1 MPVYLYALKDVQKI
15 FDNTFYN
22 GGFDLTMDEQ
32 DEYIKVLKG
41 VAGFADFYDAG
52 ESYTPY
58 VPFVVQLFSGHVKD
72 FNMVRFFT
80 ILSLVHHFQKSFDL
94 TLSILHY

>member
-1 MPVYLYALKDVQKI
+1 M

-22 GGFDLTMDEQ
+22 GGLDLTMDEQ
-32 DEYIKVLKG
+32 DDFIDALKSLPMAANQYN
-41 VAGFADFYDAG
+41 AGA
-52 ESYTPY
+52 SYTPY
-58 VPFVVQLFSGHVKD
+58 VPFVLQLFPEHIIF

>member
-1 MPVYLYALKDVQKI
+1 M

-22 GGFDLTMDEQ
+22 GGFDLTLDEQ
-32 DEYIKVLKG
+32 DNFIEVLKSLPM
-41 VAGFADFYDAG
+41 AADFYNAG
-52 ESYTPY
+52 ASYTPY
-58 VPFVVQLFSGHVKD
+58 VPFVLKLRSDHIKS

-80 ILSLVHHFQKSFDL
+80 IPSLVHHFQKSFDL

>member
-1 MPVYLYALKDVQKI
+1 M
-15 FDNTFYN
+15 FDNTFYD

-32 DEYIKVLKG
+32 DNFIHILEG
-41 VAGFADFYDAG
+41 VPLFVNSNNIG

-58 VPFVVQLFSGHVKD
+58 VPFVLKLRSNHIIF

-80 ILSLVHHFQKSFDL
+80 ILSLIHHFQKSFDL

>member
-1 MPVYLYALKDVQKI
+1 M

-32 DEYIKVLKG
+32 DDFIDVLKG
-41 VAGFADFYDAG
+41 VSSFANFNNVG

-58 VPFVVQLFSGHVKD
+58 VPFVLKLFPEHIKS
-72 FNMVRFFT
+72 FNMVIFFT